1 MSDENNVVIHLPQSV
16 DINEFAHILE
26 TAFEAH
32 GIESYQVSYQ
42 VHQK

>member
-1 MSDENNVVIHLPQSV
+1 MTNNNDVLIHLPQSV

-26 TAFEAH
+26 TAFEEH

-42 VHQK
+42 LHQK